1 MGENAADR
9 YYEKKTEILAIK
21 ISIKV
26 MDYIKRFPKCDTS

>member
-9 YYEKKTEILAIK
+9 YYEKNEILAIK